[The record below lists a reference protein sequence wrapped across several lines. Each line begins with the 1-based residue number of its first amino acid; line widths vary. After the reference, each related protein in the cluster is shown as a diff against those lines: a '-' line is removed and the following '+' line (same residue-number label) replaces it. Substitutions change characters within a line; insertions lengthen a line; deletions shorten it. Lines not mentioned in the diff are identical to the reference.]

1 MYHKGYVESL
11 PVQLPEITKLIKE
24 YFEVYYDHNYIC
36 RHKKKLVE
44 NFIEDFIPWLNSGHL
59 KFKGLKD
66 FKHVYITNGVTEFIQ
81 IVMPDHSLRPVTHH
95 EKEYSAY
102 NAHASAYIRSGVKL
116 KNKVDVVSLPFCRTA
131 DIHPKTC
138 EILDKPSLVDLAW
151 AGNSGI
157 KETFD
162 LSKVDYATFSFS
174 KCFGVHYH
182 RIGISFSKKPIETLD
197 LEKGFDYV
205 NVVSMELMKF
215 IMSRMSPSYLYDK
228 YKDIAHKFCVEND
241 LEPTKSLW
249 MGLKDGDRKSL
260 LEYWMNYL
268 NENRKPRVS

>member
-1 MYHKGYVESL
+1 MYHKGYVEAL
-11 PVQLPEITKLIKE
+11 PVQLPEVTELIRE
-24 YFEVYYDHNYIC
+24 YFKSHYNHNYIC
-36 RHKKKLVE
+36 EHKHKLVAE
-44 NFIEDFIPWLNSGHL
+44 FIERFVPWLNQGHL

-66 FKHVYITNGVTEFIQ
+66 FKNVYITNGVTEFIQ
-81 IVMPDHSLRPVTHH
+81 IVIPDHNLRPITHH
-95 EKEYSAY
+95 KKEYSAY
-102 NAHASAYIRSGVKL
+102 KAHAGEYIKSGVKL
-116 KNKVDVVSLPFCRTA
+116 DNKVDVISLPFCRTA

-215 IMSRMSPSYLYDK
+215 IMKRMTPSFLYDK

>member
-1 MYHKGYVESL
+1 MYHKGYVEAL
-11 PVQLPEITKLIKE
+11 PVQLPEVTDLIRE
-24 YFEVYYDHNYIC
+24 YFKSHYNHNYIC
-36 RHKKKLVE
+36 RHKKQLVDE
-44 NFIEDFIPWLNSGHL
+44 FIEDFIPWLNQGHL

-66 FKHVYITNGVTEFIQ
+66 FRNVYITNGVTEFIQ

-116 KNKVDVVSLPFCRTA
+116 KNKVDVISLPFCRTA

-138 EILDKPSLVDLAW
+138 EILEKPSLVDLAW

-182 RIGISFSKKPIETLD
+182 RIGISFSKRPIETLD

-205 NVVSMELMKF
+205 NVVSMELMKY
-215 IMSRMSPSYLYDK
+215 IMKKMSPSFLYDK
-228 YKDIAHKFCVEND
+228 YKDIAHKICVDNN

-249 MGLKDGDRKSL
+249 MGLKDGDRMPL
-260 LEYWMNYL
+260 IEYWMKYL
-268 NENRKPRVS
+268 NENRN